1 MMQDD
6 LTHDNFDFR
15 GFSKENRHETEL
27 IRDEEER
34 SSKKPAKAGKAGK
47 NKAGKNAKN
56 AKDAGRERKAEKAG
70 KAEKKSAAS
79 AKPQGK
85 RPLLFTPMQL
95 RGLTVRNR
103 VWLPP
108 MDMYSAYARD
118 GKPTPFHYQ
127 HYVSRAL
134 GGFGLII
141 AEATA
146 VCPEGR
152 ISPKDVGLWEDSQIE
167 AWRGLALDRAGR
179 QGCGRGHGRAAQPR
193 RAQGVHGLLRRRP

>member
-47 NKAGKNAKN
+47 NKAGKNAK
-56 AKDAGRERKAEKAG
+56 DAGRERKAEKAG
-70 KAEKKSAAS
+70 KSEKKAAVS

-108 MDMYSAYARD
+108 MDTYSAYAWD

-141 AEATA
+141 
-146 VCPEGR
+146 G
-152 ISPKDVGLWEDSQIE
+152 
-167 AWRGLALDRAGR
+167 
-179 QGCGRGHGRAAQPR
+179 
-193 RAQGVHGLLRRRP
+193 